1 MQADDDVV
9 SMTDADFD
17 NAMDGLLWSP
27 ASSFQSGAA
36 EEETPSTLRQRIG
49 GTRHDRRAAKSEQKA
64 ERKASKLERK
74 AAAPTG
80 LAASAREIFN
90 AVNSAGVVNSAANLL
105 GAMKGD
111 GETPTAKLLRDAA
124 GVVGGLNANDR
135 AVALFDDAS
144 RLVNRCDRL
153 LRGVAQ
159 LIVLLLLSLGA
170 WLLVVGA
177 VPGPRIVGGAL
188 LAIAACAVAQVASF
202 SA

>member
-1 MQADDDVV
+1 MMRIQSSCIRIKQAGPGRAGGSHTSSATTASSL

-17 NAMDGLLWSP
+17 NAMDGLSWST

-49 GTRHDRRAAKSEQKA
+49 GTRLDRRAAKLEQKA
-64 ERKASKLERK
+64 DRKATKLERK
-74 AAAPTG
+74 AAAPNG

-90 AVNSAGVVNSAANLL
+90 
-105 GAMKGD
+105 D
-111 GETPTAKLLRDAA
+111 
-124 GVVGGLNANDR
+124 DR

-177 VPGPRIVGGAL
+177 VPGLRITGGAV
-188 LAIAACAVAQVASF
+188 LAAYAAVQVVGFTA
-202 SA
+202 

>member
-1 MQADDDVV
+1 
-9 SMTDADFD
+9 MTDAAFD
-17 NAMDGLLWSP
+17 NAMDGLSWST

-49 GTRHDRRAAKSEQKA
+49 GTRLDRRAAKLEQKA
-64 ERKASKLERK
+64 DRKATKLERK
-74 AAAPTG
+74 AAAPNG

-90 AVNSAGVVNSAANLL
+90 AVNSA
-105 GAMKGD
+105 
-111 GETPTAKLLRDAA
+111 PTAQLLRDAA

-177 VPGPRIVGGAL
+177 VPGLRITGGAV
-188 LAIAACAVAQVASF
+188 LAAYAAVQVVGFTA
-202 SA
+202 